1 MAVNLTEKRADEL
14 LEIDGIRLFTGRAG
28 IKQQDRDDL
37 TLMVLGGGH
46 TVGAVFTQNRFCAAP
61 VHIAKSHLFDQDGV
75 SALVVNTGN
84 ANAASAHKAVW
95 TRLKCARPW
104 RNRSAANPIR

>member
-46 TVGAVFTQNRFCAAP
+46 TVRRR
-61 VHIAKSHLFDQDGV
+61 
-75 SALVVNTGN
+75 TGF
-84 ANAASAHKAVW
+84 A
-95 TRLKCARPW
+95 
-104 RNRSAANPIR
+104 

>member
-46 TVGAVFTQNRFCAAP
+46 TVGRGVY
-61 VHIAKSHLFDQDGV
+61 AKPFLRRAGAYRQV
-75 SALVVNTGN
+75 
-84 ANAASAHKAVW
+84 ASDLTKTA
-95 TRLKCARPW
+95 
-104 RNRSAANPIR
+104 

>member
-28 IKQQDRDDL
+28 IKQQNRDDL

-46 TVGAVFTQNRFCAAP
+46 TVGAVFTP
-61 VHIAKSHLFDQDGV
+61 VSYTHLTLPTILRV
-75 SALVVNTGN
+75 
-84 ANAASAHKAVW
+84 
-95 TRLKCARPW
+95 
-104 RNRSAANPIR
+104 

>member
-28 IKQQDRDDL
+28 IKQQGRDDL

-75 SALVVNTGN
+75 CALG
-84 ANAASAHKAVW
+84 HQYGQCQCGYRR
-95 TRLKCARPW
+95 TRPSGRD
-104 RNRSAANPIR
+104 